1 MRPTNKTIER
11 IIKEIAIGF
20 NKGLYGIGTSG
31 VNFKSQMRLLLHKI
45 QSGNALEH
53 DIHFPDSKK

>member
-1 MRPTNKTIER
+1 MSPANRTNER

-20 NKGLYGIGTSG
+20 NNGLYGIGASG
-31 VNFKSQMRLLLHKI
+31 VSFKSQTMLLLHRM

-53 DIHFPDSKK
+53 VMHFPD